1 LVEGHEECW
10 VPAAGAPGAIY
21 AESLCT
27 AALQALSDREG
38 SVAEWLEA
46 CDERVGRLLDSDDE
60 DGGVHERLALHEL
73 IEVLGEM
80 LGDGPL
86 VSMLLSPVEWEVV
99 PLLLRWM
106 DEDDLL
112 VPSVAHIM
120 ESHLVVLPEQGGR
133 RSEVTAQRVQQ
144 TLMVLAMLVEGHAPG
159 GMPVQLG
166 LLREHERRLRVY
178 GAVTRLL
185 ELQFGRVRLAQFGGV
200 QPHLLAP
207 ESSFMRD
214 MMVRFDWLPLLLAE
228 IDYVPVVP
236 QLRAGWI
243 DVLEKLALTMPW
255 LPYHMEGETGVLLV
269 KRIAY
274 PCTSWGGAAWRT
286 MFPGRS
292 IGLLDPRVQHV
303 LFWVTVWALCGAP
316 LVPLHRWPG
325 EEQPLQ
331 GPIQDDGQ
339 VLEARMEWEAKLLAM
354 EMMRRVRAVGFW
366 QEGGQLV
373 HGMQRVREITQ
384 VETWIGMWWGNDA
397 LALARHQAAWEGWQA
412 VVGEQWG
419 TSQTAVICYGG
430 PQEVD
435 VHAFI
440 HIVPAVQPGG

>member
-1 LVEGHEECW
+1 VEGHEECW

-46 CDERVGRLLDSDDE
+46 CDDRVGRLLDSDDE

-159 GMPVQLG
+159 VCRCSLG
-166 LLREHERRLRVY
+166 
-178 GAVTRLL
+178 
-185 ELQFGRVRLAQFGGV
+185 
-200 QPHLLAP
+200 
-207 ESSFMRD
+207 S
-214 MMVRFDWLPLLLAE
+214 
-228 IDYVPVVP
+228 
-236 QLRAGWI
+236 
-243 DVLEKLALTMPW
+243 
-255 LPYHMEGETGVLLV
+255 
-269 KRIAY
+269 
-274 PCTSWGGAAWRT
+274 
-286 MFPGRS
+286 
-292 IGLLDPRVQHV
+292 
-303 LFWVTVWALCGAP
+303 
-316 LVPLHRWPG
+316 
-325 EEQPLQ
+325 
-331 GPIQDDGQ
+331 
-339 VLEARMEWEAKLLAM
+339 
-354 EMMRRVRAVGFW
+354 
-366 QEGGQLV
+366 
-373 HGMQRVREITQ
+373 
-384 VETWIGMWWGNDA
+384 
-397 LALARHQAAWEGWQA
+397 
-412 VVGEQWG
+412 
-419 TSQTAVICYGG
+419 
-430 PQEVD
+430 
-435 VHAFI
+435 
-440 HIVPAVQPGG
+440 